1 MRVARTVR
9 RSRDARVSLHCRFS
23 SLRFFSFFSRRRRL
37 PLLLLLPLL
46 PLLLLLLLL
55 PPPLPCSSF
64 GSPALLDAAAA
75 ADSDMRA
82 APAQRREALSGRDGF
97 LQAPVRT
104 LLPANLVRPS
114 EITVPPA
121 SALPQAPTGRSQPL
135 PSAFRCR

>member
-9 RSRDARVSLHCRFS
+9 RSRDARVSFRCRFS
-23 SLRFFSFFSRRRRL
+23 SLRFRSFFSRRRRL
-37 PLLLLLPLL
+37 PLLLLLLLL

-55 PPPLPCSSF
+55 PPPPLPCSSF

-104 LLPANLVRPS
+104 LLPANLVNCGARPK
-114 EITVPPA
+114 
-121 SALPQAPTGRSQPL
+121 LL
-135 PSAFRCR
+135 